1 MLDSKNVLLTICC
14 SFIGA
19 AFFTASL
26 PQRRVIPP
34 SSGLQL
40 NFTLPSPFQHFASSD
55 HRFIAEAPAR
65 ALQKERVQRWQCQSA
80 TLLA

>member
-1 MLDSKNVLLTICC
+1 MLDGKNVLLTICC

-19 AFFTASL
+19 AFLLPL